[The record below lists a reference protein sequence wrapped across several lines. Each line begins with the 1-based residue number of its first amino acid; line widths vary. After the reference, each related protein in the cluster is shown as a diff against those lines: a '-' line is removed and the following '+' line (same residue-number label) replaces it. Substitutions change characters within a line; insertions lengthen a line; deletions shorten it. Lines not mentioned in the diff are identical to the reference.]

1 MEKAKFFYTSIA
13 GINFRCTPDDL
24 GSIIGYVQQDKENE
38 YNPKAVGVYRINGS
52 LLGYVSEK
60 DLDSFYE
67 FKGEGYDKMVFY
79 GNIKSIRR
87 LGKEFYVGNI
97 SIVRSENEEEL
108 TSIINNNFLN
118 DFNLYG
124 KTTILSS
131 EDLEKQL
138 SDSVNKIFK

>member
-1 MEKAKFFYTSIA
+1 MEKAKIFYTSVA

-24 GSIIGYVQQDKENE
+24 GSVIGYVQQDSGNE
-38 YNPKAVGVYRINGS
+38 YNPKAVGVYRVNGS

-67 FKGEGYDKMVFY
+67 FKGEDYDKMVFS
-79 GNIKSIRR
+79 GNIKSVRR

-97 SIVRSENEEEL
+97 AIIRSKDEEEL
-108 TSIINNNFLN
+108 TELVNKNLFE

-124 KTTILSS
+124 KT
-131 EDLEKQL
+131 KQ
-138 SDSVNKIFK
+138 D

>member
-1 MEKAKFFYTSIA
+1 MKEAKIFYTSVA

-24 GSIIGYVQQDKENE
+24 GSVIGYVQQDPGNE
-38 YNPKAVGVYRINGS
+38 YNPKAVGVYRVNGS

-67 FKGEGYDKMVFY
+67 FKGEDYDKMVFS
-79 GNIKSIRR
+79 GNKKSERR

-97 SIVRSENEEEL
+97 AIIKSKDEEEL
-108 TSIINNNFLN
+108 TELVNKNLFD

-124 KTTILSS
+124 KT
-131 EDLEKQL
+131 KQ
-138 SDSVNKIFK
+138 D

>member
-1 MEKAKFFYTSIA
+1 MKEAKIFYTSVA

-24 GSIIGYVQQDKENE
+24 GSVIGYVQQDPGNE
-38 YNPKAVGVYRINGS
+38 YNPKAVGVYRVNGS

-67 FKGEGYDKMVFY
+67 FKGEDYDKMVFS
-79 GNIKSIRR
+79 GNIKSVRR

-97 SIVRSENEEEL
+97 AIIKSKDEEEL
-108 TSIINNNFLN
+108 TELVNKNLFD

-124 KTTILSS
+124 KT
-131 EDLEKQL
+131 KQ
-138 SDSVNKIFK
+138 D

>member
-1 MEKAKFFYTSIA
+1 MKEAKIFYTSVA

-24 GSIIGYVQQDKENE
+24 GSVIGYVQQDPENE

-67 FKGEGYDKMVFY
+67 FKGEDYDKMVFS
-79 GNIKSIRR
+79 GNIKSVRR
-87 LGKEFYVGNI
+87 FGKEFYVGNI
-97 SIVRSENEEEL
+97 AIIKSKDEEEL
-108 TSIINNNFLN
+108 TELVNKNLFD

-124 KTTILSS
+124 KT
-131 EDLEKQL
+131 KQ
-138 SDSVNKIFK
+138 D

>member
-1 MEKAKFFYTSIA
+1 MKEAKIFYTSVA

-24 GSIIGYVQQDKENE
+24 GSVIGYVQQDPGNE
-38 YNPKAVGVYRINGS
+38 YNPKAVGVYRVKGS

-67 FKGEGYDKMVFY
+67 FKGEDYDKMVFS
-79 GNIKSIRR
+79 GNIKSVRR

-97 SIVRSENEEEL
+97 AIIRSKDEEEL
-108 TSIINNNFLN
+108 TELVNKNLFD

-124 KTTILSS
+124 KT
-131 EDLEKQL
+131 KQ
-138 SDSVNKIFK
+138 D

>member
-1 MEKAKFFYTSIA
+1 MKKAKIFYTSVA

-24 GSIIGYVQQDKENE
+24 GSVIGYVQQDPRNE
-38 YNPKAVGVYRINGS
+38 YNPKAVGVYRVNGS

-67 FKGEGYDKMVFY
+67 FKGEDYDKMVFS
-79 GNIKSIRR
+79 GNIKSVRR

-97 SIVRSENEEEL
+97 AIIRSKDEEEL
-108 TSIINNNFLN
+108 TELVNKNLFD

-124 KTTILSS
+124 KT
-131 EDLEKQL
+131 KQ
-138 SDSVNKIFK
+138 D